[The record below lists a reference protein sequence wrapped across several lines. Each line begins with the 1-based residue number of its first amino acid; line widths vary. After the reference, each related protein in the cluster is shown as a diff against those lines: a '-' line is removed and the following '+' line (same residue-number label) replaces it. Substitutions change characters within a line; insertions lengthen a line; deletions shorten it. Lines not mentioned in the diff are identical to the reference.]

1 MNRKCTICRTEL
13 SLDKFNK
20 KPNGELTKGCTDC
33 LVKIKAYKKKYL
45 CTHNLQV
52 AECRYCNIN
61 GALRKSIMIRIR
73 KFSKLNFDVFGCSI
87 DEYKL
92 YLESKFDKGMS
103 FQNYGYWLIFQ
114 KDYIKPSDSEDQIKT
129 KLHYTNTRPLW
140 VKDLD

>member
-1 MNRKCTICRTEL
+1 
-13 SLDKFNK
+13 
-20 KPNGELTKGCTDC
+20 
-33 LVKIKAYKKKYL
+33 
-45 CTHNLQV
+45 
-52 AECRYCNIN
+52 
-61 GALRKSIMIRIR
+61 MIRIR